1 MRREEDRQRVP
12 PTYLKDIQADIKTS
26 MRASLI
32 EWITDIHRGF
42 HLEAETLY
50 MVVFLID
57 KYLSMKK
64 IQRRQLQ
71 LVAVACLL
79 IAMKYEEIYCPKLK
93 DVLGVCEIK
102 ALKRTQVL
110 QMEHD
115 ILFTLQYDVQTPS
128 SYRFL
133 ERFHY
138 MCYGKD
144 ETKSQIFFLAQL
156 IQELT
161 MLKSS
166 LLIYKPSEI
175 AAASLILANK
185 RLGTSKNVWTSEIE
199 SQTEYSVQH
208 LSPIVDHVKTF
219 IQNLEPEFMTTL
231 EYKFSKD

>member
-1 MRREEDRQRVP
+1 
-12 PTYLKDIQADIKTS
+12 

-102 ALKRTQVL
+102 ALKRT
-110 QMEHD
+110 
-115 ILFTLQYDVQTPS
+115 
-128 SYRFL
+128 
-133 ERFHY
+133 
-138 MCYGKD
+138 
-144 ETKSQIFFLAQL
+144 
-156 IQELT
+156 
-161 MLKSS
+161 
-166 LLIYKPSEI
+166 
-175 AAASLILANK
+175 
-185 RLGTSKNVWTSEIE
+185 
-199 SQTEYSVQH
+199 
-208 LSPIVDHVKTF
+208 
-219 IQNLEPEFMTTL
+219 
-231 EYKFSKD
+231 